1 MTTVASVSVADIL
14 VADDPGFACSKSK
27 LVSDGLLHL
36 RPFNIEAEGGLTL
49 IEVYRVPRSV
59 APRGRAVIESG
70 DILFNN
76 TNSPDLVG
84 KSALVASQLEAGFS
98 NHLSRLRVDRS
109 RVIPAWFYYW
119 LRHKAGTGFFTQHA
133 TRWVSQAA
141 FKTSELR
148 RIRLELPTVE
158 EQRRVVGLL
167 SRAENIIRMRR
178 EAEQKAKEIIP
189 ALFLDMFGDPA
200 TNPKGWG
207 IARLGDVAEVVSGVA
222 KGRKLG
228 GRATREVPYMR
239 VANVQAG
246 HLNLNEMKR
255 IPATEAEITE
265 LALQRGDVLLTEGG
279 DHDKLGRGAL
289 LDIDIGEC
297 IHQNHVFRVRAS
309 QASLVPEYFAAFLQ
323 TDVARHYFLKSAK
336 KTTNLASINMTQLRA
351 LPVVLPPVN
360 LQRQFAGRA
369 SQTKILADDL
379 GQGARLARQ
388 ALESVLSGVFSERRA
403 T

>member
-1 MTTVASVSVADIL
+1 MSTELSAVCRLVKGGLDPQRHADTSFAHYSIPAFDSGRGPVIELGGNIHSQKTPIPGDVVL
-14 VADDPGFACSKSK
+14 VSK
-27 LVSDGLLHL
+27 LNPRIPRVWHVNDDQSHQRICSTEFVALQPDYTVLEPAYLSYAL
-36 RPFNIEAEGGLTL
+36 REAL
-49 IEVYRVPRSV
+49 
-59 APRGRAVIESG
+59 
-70 DILFNN
+70 
-76 TNSPDLVG
+76 
-84 KSALVASQLEAGFS
+84 QAGFIKGDTAAATKS
-98 NHLSRLRVDRS
+98 RERAKPSDFLRLRVR
-109 RVIPAWFYYW
+109 IPP
-119 LRHKAGTGFFTQHA
+119 L
-133 TRWVSQAA
+133 S
-141 FKTSELR
+141 
-148 RIRLELPTVE
+148 
-158 EQRRVVGLL
+158 EQRRIVDLL
-167 SRAENIIRMRR
+167 LRAENIVRMRR

-255 IPATEAEITE
+255 IPATESEITE

-279 DHDKLGRGAL
+279 DDDKLGRGAL

-323 TDVARHYFLKSAK
+323 TDVSRHYFLKSAK

-379 GQGARLARQ
+379 AQGARLARQ
-388 ALESVLSGVFSERRA
+388 AFESVLAGVFSEVRA
-403 T
+403 P

>member
-1 MTTVASVSVADIL
+1 MTTLEQVAEITGGGTPPRAEASYFGGGICWATPTDVTALQELYIQETRETLTPAGLAGSSARLLPAGAVLLTSRATIGFTAVSKVPIATNQ
-14 VADDPGFACSKSK
+14 GFVNFVC
-27 LVSDGLLHL
+27 G
-36 RPFNIEAEGGLTL
+36 T
-49 IEVYRVPRSV
+49 
-59 APRGRAVIESG
+59 
-70 DILFNN
+70 
-76 TNSPDLVG
+76 
-84 KSALVASQLEAGFS
+84 
-98 NHLSRLRVDRS
+98 RLQ
-109 RVIPAWFYYW
+109 PEYLAYW
-119 LRHKAGTGFFTQHA
+119 LRAKKPTLERLANGATFKEISRGTVRKLEINVPDRA
-133 TRWVSQAA
+133 EQA
-141 FKTSELR
+141 
-148 RIRLELPTVE
+148 
-158 EQRRVVGLL
+158 RVVDLL
-167 SRAENIIRMRR
+167 SRAESIVRMRR

-255 IPATEAEITE
+255 IPATESEITE

-279 DHDKLGRGAL
+279 DDDKLGRGAL

-323 TDVARHYFLKSAK
+323 TDVSRHYFLKSAK

-369 SQTKILADDL
+369 SQTKIFADDL
-379 GQGARLARQ
+379 AQGARLARQ
-388 ALESVLSGVFSERRA
+388 AFESVLAGVFSEVRA
-403 T
+403 P

>member
-1 MTTVASVSVADIL
+1 MKKPFLTVQRIL
-14 VADDPGFACSKSK
+14 F
-27 LVSDGLLHL
+27 
-36 RPFNIEAEGGLTL
+36 
-49 IEVYRVPRSV
+49 
-59 APRGRAVIESG
+59 PRGLSCLLLRTG
-70 DILFNN
+70 
-76 TNSPDLVG
+76 VG
-84 KSALVASQLEAGFS
+84 KVAIAEDGIAISQDITGIIPKTCFDPRFILYAIKHNQYLLMSAQQGATIKGVTRDVVKKLPIPQIA
-98 NHLSRLRVDRS
+98 LS
-109 RVIPAWFYYW
+109 
-119 LRHKAGTGFFTQHA
+119 
-133 TRWVSQAA
+133 
-141 FKTSELR
+141 
-148 RIRLELPTVE
+148 
-158 EQRRVVGLL
+158 EQRRIVEILDEAD
-167 SRAENIIRMRR
+167 RIRRLRR
-178 EAEQKAKEIIP
+178 EANQKAEKILP
-189 ALFLDMFGDPA
+189 ALFLKMFGDPA

-255 IPATEAEITE
+255 IPATESEITE

-279 DHDKLGRGAL
+279 DDDKLGRGAL

-323 TDVARHYFLKSAK
+323 TDVSRHYFLKSAK

-369 SQTKILADDL
+369 SQTKIFADDL
-379 GQGARLARQ
+379 AQGARLARQ
-388 ALESVLSGVFSERRA
+388 AFESVLAGVFSEVRA
-403 T
+403 P